1 MTEADKAADH
11 QVQQLHHPRPQPFLP
26 PPRLPLRPSSSATH
40 SKPALDKPMRTVL
53 ENLDRNFHK
62 THTTRLSP
70 IISSDYPLVLLPPT
84 IPQPNLTSHPSFP
97 IMEQSTDMEN
107 TLVGGG
113 SSIFMSTALML
124 MFESIQQISPSSL
137 LDQSLSLD
145 QSSMLMDQSSLML
158 MDQSDNSLQ
167 LGLSN
172 VNLGCSSDPDQAN
185 RQANNS
191 TELGKLPPPP
201 APKLCR
207 RTQDKMEL
215 FCAEQE
221 QAHLCR
227 KQERDMAKL
236 IKNQQK
242 EAQKQAREAEK
253 QPKEADKRRK
263 TQSGL
268 RLTRLSCSEDADN

>member
-1 MTEADKAADH
+1 
-11 QVQQLHHPRPQPFLP
+11 
-26 PPRLPLRPSSSATH
+26 
-40 SKPALDKPMRTVL
+40 
-53 ENLDRNFHK
+53 
-62 THTTRLSP
+62 
-70 IISSDYPLVLLPPT
+70 
-84 IPQPNLTSHPSFP
+84 
-97 IMEQSTDMEN
+97 MEQSTDMEN
-107 TLVGGG
+107 TL
-113 SSIFMSTALML
+113 
-124 MFESIQQISPSSL
+124 ISPSSL

-242 EAQKQAREAEK
+242 EAQKQAR
-253 QPKEADKRRK
+253 DV
-263 TQSGL
+263 
-268 RLTRLSCSEDADN
+268 RLSDAKSRTLLATLAARVKMGCVHVWVTREKWGKFV